1 VKRNQSRVSIV
12 LPFYCAGRYLAE
24 AIESILNQEGYS
36 DWHLFLVNDGSE
48 KPDVAI
54 AKEFCSAFPERIVL
68 LEHPDRQRHGISASR
83 NLAISRAQSEFIAF
97 LDADDSWYRHKL
109 RSQIAALDRHPEAGM
124 IYGPAL
130 RWRSWNGGS
139 DVFVPASVDGFGSDC
154 LVPGSAL
161 LATFLRDEA
170 LTPCIGS
177 VIIRRATLLSV
188 GCFEQQFW
196 GLYDDQVLYAK
207 LCDRARIWVS
217 SDCVSRYRKHAQSC
231 CGQAEALG
239 SGLEMRAQFLDW
251 LNQYQQKQQDEAANR
266 LPLLER

>member
-1 VKRNQSRVSIV
+1 MKRNQSRVSIV
-12 LPFYCAGRYLAE
+12 LPFYRAGRYLAE

-36 DWHLFLVNDGSE
+36 DWHLFLVNDGYE
-48 KPDVAI
+48 EPDVAT
-54 AKEFCSAFPERIVL
+54 AKEFCNAFAEQITL
-68 LEHPDRQRHGISASR
+68 LEHPDGQRHGISASR
-83 NLAISRAQSEFIAF
+83 NLAISCAQSEFIAF
-97 LDADDSWYRHKL
+97 LDADDTWYPHKL
-109 RSQIAALDRHPEAGM
+109 RSQIAALDCHPEAGM

-130 RWRSWNGGS
+130 RWWSWNGGS
-139 DVFVPASVDGFGSDC
+139 NVFVPASVDGFGSDC

-177 VIIRRATLLSV
+177 VIIRRSTLLSV

-207 LCDRARIWVS
+207 LCGRTRIWVS

-231 CGQAEALG
+231 CGQAEAIG
-239 SGLEMRAQFLDW
+239 SGLKARAQFLDW
-251 LNQYQQKQQDEAANR
+251 LNQFRETQQDKTTNR
-266 LPLLER
+266 LPSLER